1 MPGRLRLPG
10 EIISTT
16 PTKRSRKS
24 APVAPETPSR
34 TVQKSRQVKTPAGAV
49 SAKPI
54 KTAAVKSTP
63 AKAGP
68 IKAGPVKAGSVKA
81 GSVNAVKPKSANVKS
96 VKAAPTKPVA
106 KRIGPKSE
114 TVKTT
119 KKLAA
124 KPVPKTALKTT
135 RKTAGQSK
143 PVKSES
149 VKPEPVE
156 ALKPV
161 AVRRA
166 TKKQVVLEPVI
177 ADPVSAT
184 KLGRGRKPKMLGVST
199 ESESTKATPEPILVP
214 VKLELLEAQSELA
227 SADDPTGDPTDDP
240 VDDTADDTAV
250 ISTNSETVIGENIP
264 SASPALIARSRR
276 TGRTSIFESQIAP
289 LDPIEALLE
298 YFRANPKPHQARDLI
313 AKLPAKDLERL
324 GGRKG
329 LETTLDRLVIERR
342 LTQPRRLSY
351 ALASDLNLIVGRFQ
365 TRSKSTFTPVV
376 PSRPDR
382 SAHRN
387 ARRGQYANSNGRGSN
402 ARANQQS
409 GRRDQGRDGFFAG
422 NMGGIVTPET
432 PGLRDLLVEANN
444 TLAAWNGDRVVI
456 REERNKGSDGPQGK
470 IIRILE
476 RSRQTV
482 VGTLEY
488 AHGYAILRPDERR
501 LPRTLLL
508 PEGLEDIRAGA
519 RLTIKLFWPEHT
531 GEDEAYGQVLEMLG
545 SGDSPEVETRA
556 VIQKFG
562 LHEEFS
568 VEALAESEKVTL
580 AIPESALEGRSDL
593 RSKRIFTIDGSDAK
607 DFDDAIHIE
616 PLQNG
621 HFLVGIHV
629 ADVSHY
635 VIEGAALDREAQ
647 DRATSVY
654 LPGKV
659 LPMLPEHLSNGV
671 CSLKPGED
679 RLAMSVLLQLTANG
693 EIVNTAMVNSVIHSR
708 ARLTYDEVQAFSEG
722 KSAMPDHAR
731 DLEGD
736 LHLLLKL
743 TTRLREKRFREGS
756 LDFRLREV
764 RVDVAADGTLSLVPV
779 KEETARGLIE
789 DLMLLANR
797 TVAEYLH
804 EREIPVPYRVHEEP
818 NEKRFLEVTE
828 QLGKLGL
835 TIPGGKPTPQ
845 AYQEILVQVR
855 DTPQE
860 RTVNNLLLRSMRQ
873 ARYASKNLGHFG
885 LAFSD
890 YLHFTSPIRRYPDL
904 IVHRILKQSLARK
917 LGKTRKEALEAS
929 IPALTERMS
938 ERERNASD
946 AERDLTRYYQC
957 RWAMDHSFEKTEESF
972 KGSISG
978 ITPQG
983 MYVTLE
989 NGVEGLLADSGN
1001 RNVGIRN
1008 ASKPLRLGSSLRVQI
1023 ESVNAVA
1030 RQIDLK
1036 EFDMDKTN
1044 PRRDAKRVRTQH
1056 ETHGTRSGQADNR
1069 RVVVLHGRPKGE
1081 HSRPVKVTAR
1091 SLYFGEWV
1099 RPSEEDGENNGN
1111 ARPNNPS
1118 NRSPNQQAR
1127 GGQPQPSRGPKPQ
1140 GRPPQQPRVAQ
1151 PTVAPLI
1158 KPAIERNQNRTQAG
1172 PAEGTANAR
1181 PVRARPQSE
1190 GQPAQVRPPQARP
1203 PQPRPVPA
1211 PRVAGAQPAQPANA
1225 ASLMPATP
1233 DTAAPAKRRRRRR
1246 RRTGGAGGTGGTGGP
1261 EGSSS

>member
-1 MPGRLRLPG
+1 MPGRYESPG

-16 PTKRSRKS
+16 PSKRSNRAIA
-24 APVAPETPSR
+24 APVATTKAS
-34 TVQKSRQVKTPAGAV
+34 QKARQVKAPAVKVAP
-49 SAKPI
+49 AKPV
-54 KTAAVKSTP
+54 VK
-63 AKAGP
+63 AKAAKP
-68 IKAGPVKAGSVKA
+68 EPVKLEPVQAKP
-81 GSVNAVKPKSANVKS
+81 VKPGRKPTAN
-96 VKAAPTKPVA
+96 P
-106 KRIGPKSE
+106 
-114 TVKTT
+114 
-119 KKLAA
+119 AA
-124 KPVPKTALKTT
+124 KPV
-135 RKTAGQSK
+135 
-143 PVKSES
+143 VK
-149 VKPEPVE
+149 
-156 ALKPV
+156 
-161 AVRRA
+161 
-166 TKKQVVLEPVI
+166 TKKSKLEPASQVALFEVPAVAPVVARRGRPKKVAEQVLEPIVVLEPVMVE
-177 ADPVSAT
+177 APVVEVPVIEPVKAA
-184 KLGRGRKPKMLGVST
+184 RGRKPKAET
-199 ESESTKATPEPILVP
+199 
-214 VKLELLEAQSELA
+214 LEA
-227 SADDPTGDPTDDP
+227 PTVEIP
-240 VDDTADDTAV
+240 AV
-250 ISTNSETVIGENIP
+250 IEAPAATLEPEHIEVTEPEIVAEAPTNGNAPAS
-264 SASPALIARSRR
+264 SPAVIARSRR

-289 LDPIEALLE
+289 LDPVEALLE
-298 YFRANPKPHQARDLI
+298 FFRANPKPHQARDLL

-329 LETTLDRLVIERR
+329 LEVTLDRLVAERR

-365 TRSKSTFTPVV
+365 TRSKPSFTPIV

-382 SAHRN
+382 SPHRH

-402 ARANQQS
+402 ARANQNYNS
-409 GRRDQGRDGFFAG
+409 NKRDNGRDGFFAG
-422 NMGGIVTPET
+422 NMGGVVTPET

-456 REERNKGSDGPQGK
+456 REERNKGADGPQGK

-476 RSRQTV
+476 RSRQSV
-482 VGTLEY
+482 VGTLEF

-501 LPRTLLL
+501 LPRTMLV
-508 PEGLEDIRAGA
+508 PDGLEEIRAGA
-519 RLTIKLFWPEHT
+519 RLTVKLFWPEQT
-531 GEDEAYGQVLEMLG
+531 GEDEAYGQVLEVLG

-568 VEALAESEKVTL
+568 SAALAESEKVTL

-593 RSKRIFTIDGSDAK
+593 RSKRVFTIDGRDAK

-635 VIEGAALDREAQ
+635 VLEGAALDREAQ
-647 DRATSVY
+647 ERATSVY

-764 RVDVAADGTLSLVPV
+764 RVDVAPDGTLSLVPV

-818 NEKRFLEVTE
+818 SEKRFLEVTE
-828 QLGKLGL
+828 QLGKMGL
-835 TIPGGKPTPQ
+835 AIPGGKPTPQ

-860 RTVNNLLLRSMRQ
+860 RAVNNLLLRSMRQ

-885 LAFSD
+885 LAFTD

-917 LGKTRKEALEAS
+917 LGKTRKEALEAT
-929 IPALTERMS
+929 IPALTEHAS
-938 ERERNASD
+938 ERERNAAD

-957 RWAMDHSFEKTEESF
+957 RWAMDHTADKTEESF
-972 KGSISG
+972 KGTISG
-978 ITPQG
+978 ITNQG
-983 MYVTLE
+983 LYVTLE
-989 NGVEGLLADSGN
+989 NGVEGLLSDTDITN
-1001 RNVGIRN
+1001 RNP
-1008 ASKPLRLGSSLRVQI
+1008 AKPPRLGSSLRVQI

-1099 RPSEEDGENNGN
+1099 RPAEEDGENSGN
-1111 ARPNNPS
+1111 ARPSNPS
-1118 NRSPNQQAR
+1118 NRPPNQQAR
-1127 GGQPQPSRGPKPQ
+1127 GGQAQPSRGPKPQ
-1140 GRPPQQPRVAQ
+1140 GKPQGRPPPQPRAEQ
-1151 PTVAPLI
+1151 PSVAPLI
-1158 KPAIERNQNRTQAG
+1158 KPTIERNQNRTQAG
-1172 PAEGTANAR
+1172 PAEGTPNAR
-1181 PVRARPQSE
+1181 PVRARPQ
-1190 GQPAQVRPPQARP
+1190 GAAQPVQVRPPQARP
-1203 PQPRPVPA
+1203 VPA
-1211 PRVAGAQPAQPANA
+1211 PRVNGAQPAQPANA

-1233 DTAAPAKRRRRRR
+1233 DTAAPAKKRRRRRR
-1246 RRTGGAGGTGGTGGP
+1246 RSSGTGGTGGT

>member
-1 MPGRLRLPG
+1 V
-10 EIISTT
+10 
-16 PTKRSRKS
+16 K
-24 APVAPETPSR
+24 VAPAKPA
-34 TVQKSRQVKTPAGAV
+34 VKTKIRKPKA
-49 SAKPI
+49 AKPEA
-54 KTAAVKSTP
+54 KKPVVK
-63 AKAGP
+63 AKAKKP
-68 IKAGPVKAGSVKA
+68 EPVKAE
-81 GSVNAVKPKSANVKS
+81 P
-96 VKAAPTKPVA
+96 VKAASVKPGRKAVAKPTVKPVA
-106 KRIGPKSE
+106 KP
-114 TVKTT
+114 V
-119 KKLAA
+119 A
-124 KPVPKTALKTT
+124 KPVVKAKKSKLEPAPQVALFEV
-135 RKTAGQSK
+135 
-143 PVKSES
+143 PVVAS
-149 VKPEPVE
+149 VV
-156 ALKPV
+156 
-161 AVRRA
+161 VRRGRP
-166 TKKQVVLEPVI
+166 KKVLEPVI
-177 ADPVSAT
+177 EPVAVVEPVVVEAPVVEAPVVEPV
-184 KLGRGRKPKMLGVST
+184 KAARGRKPKAVTL
-199 ESESTKATPEPILVP
+199 EAPTPEIPTTIETP
-214 VKLELLEAQSELA
+214 VLETIAETTDLE
-227 SADDPTGDPTDDP
+227 PVTD
-240 VDDTADDTAV
+240 
-250 ISTNSETVIGENIP
+250 TVIAEPPTNGTAP
-264 SASPALIARSRR
+264 TASPAVIARSRR

-289 LDPIEALLE
+289 LDPVEALLE
-298 YFRANPKPHQARDLI
+298 YFRANPKPHQARDLL

-329 LETTLDRLVIERR
+329 LEATLERLVSERR

-365 TRSKSTFTPVV
+365 TRSKPAFTPIV

-382 SAHRN
+382 SPHRN

-402 ARANQQS
+402 ARANN
-409 GRRDQGRDGFFAG
+409 GRANQNHNSNKRDSGRDGFFAG
-422 NMGGIVTPET
+422 NMGGVVTPET

-476 RSRQTV
+476 RSRQSV
-482 VGTLEY
+482 VGTLEF

-501 LPRTLLL
+501 LPRTMLV
-508 PEGLEDIRAGA
+508 PDGLEEIRAGA
-519 RLTIKLFWPEHT
+519 RLTVKLFWPEQT
-531 GEDEAYGQVLEMLG
+531 GEDEAYGQVLEVLG

-568 VEALAESEKVTL
+568 VAALAESEKITL

-593 RSKRIFTIDGSDAK
+593 RSKRVFTIDGRDAK

-635 VIEGAALDREAQ
+635 VLEGAALDREAQ
-647 DRATSVY
+647 ERATSVY

-764 RVDVAADGTLSLVPV
+764 RVDVAPDGTLSLVPV

-818 NEKRFLEVTE
+818 SEKRFLEVTE
-828 QLGKLGL
+828 QLGKMGL
-835 TIPGGKPTPQ
+835 AIPGGKPTPQ

-860 RTVNNLLLRSMRQ
+860 RAVNNLLLRSMRQ

-885 LAFSD
+885 LAFTD

-917 LGKTRKEALEAS
+917 LGKTRKEALEAT
-929 IPALTERMS
+929 IPALTEHAS

-957 RWAMDHSFEKTEESF
+957 RWAMDHTSDKTEESF
-972 KGSISG
+972 KGTISG
-978 ITPQG
+978 ITNQG
-983 MYVTLE
+983 LYVTLE
-989 NGVEGLLADSGN
+989 NGVEGLLADSDITN
-1001 RNVGIRN
+1001 RN
-1008 ASKPLRLGSSLRVQI
+1008 AAKPPRLGSSLRVQI

-1036 EFDMDKTN
+1036 EFDMDKAN
-1044 PRRDAKRVRTQH
+1044 PRRDVKRVRTQH

-1099 RPSEEDGENNGN
+1099 RPTEEEGENSGN
-1111 ARPNNPS
+1111 ARPSNPS
-1118 NRSPNQQAR
+1118 NRPPNQQAR
-1127 GGQPQPSRGPKPQ
+1127 GGQAQPSRGPKPQ
-1140 GRPPQQPRVAQ
+1140 GKPQGRSPQQPRAAQ
-1151 PTVAPLI
+1151 PSVAPLI
-1158 KPAIERNQNRTQAG
+1158 KPAIERNQNRVSAG
-1172 PAEGTANAR
+1172 PAEGTPNTR
-1181 PVRARPQSE
+1181 PVRAQPQVE
-1190 GQPAQVRPPQARP
+1190 GQPAPARTPQSRPPRA
-1203 PQPRPVPA
+1203 PQV
-1211 PRVAGAQPAQPANA
+1211 PRVVGAVPAQPANA
-1225 ASLMPATP
+1225 AKLTP
-1233 DTAAPAKRRRRRR
+1233 ETQNPDAAAPAKRRRRRR
-1246 RRTGGAGGTGGTGGP
+1246 RRSGGGAGGTGGT

>member
-1 MPGRLRLPG
+1 MPGRYRSPG

-16 PTKRSRKS
+16 PSKRSKR
-24 APVAPETPSR
+24 AIAAPEAPTKA
-34 TVQKSRQVKTPAGAV
+34 TQKTRQVKAPAVKVAP
-49 SAKPI
+49 AKP
-54 KTAAVKSTP
+54 AVK
-63 AKAGP
+63 AKAT
-68 IKAGPVKAGSVKA
+68 KSVVKAKA
-81 GSVNAVKPKSANVKS
+81 TKPEP
-96 VKAAPTKPVA
+96 VKAAPVKPGRRPAVKPVA
-106 KRIGPKSE
+106 KPV
-114 TVKTT
+114 VKA
-119 KKLAA
+119 KKLKLEPAPQVA
-124 KPVPKTALKTT
+124 LFEVPAVVARLGRPKK
-135 RKTAGQSK
+135 
-143 PVKSES
+143 V
-149 VKPEPVE
+149 VEPVIE
-156 ALKPV
+156 PV
-161 AVRRA
+161 A
-166 TKKQVVLEPVI
+166 VLEPVI
-177 ADPVSAT
+177 VEAPVVEAV
-184 KLGRGRKPKMLGVST
+184 KAARGRKPKAVT
-199 ESESTKATPEPILVP
+199 
-214 VKLELLEAQSELA
+214 LEA
-227 SADDPTGDPTDDP
+227 PTLEIP
-240 VDDTADDTAV
+240 AV
-250 ISTNSETVIGENIP
+250 IETPAASLEPEHVEVTEPEVVAEPPTNGNVPTT
-264 SASPALIARSRR
+264 SPAVIARSRR

-289 LDPIEALLE
+289 LDPVEALLE
-298 YFRANPKPHQARDLI
+298 YFRANPKPHQARDLL

-324 GGRKG
+324 GERKG
-329 LETTLDRLVIERR
+329 LEAALERLVAERR
-342 LTQPRRLSY
+342 LTQPRRLSF

-365 TRSKSTFTPVV
+365 TRSKPAFTPIA

-382 SAHRN
+382 SPHRN

-402 ARANQQS
+402 ARANQNS
-409 GRRDQGRDGFFAG
+409 KRDNGRDGFFTG
-422 NMGGIVTPET
+422 NMGGVVTPET

-456 REERNKGSDGPQGK
+456 REERNKGADGPQGK

-476 RSRQTV
+476 RSRQSV
-482 VGTLEY
+482 VGTLEF

-501 LPRTLLL
+501 LPRTMLV
-508 PEGLEDIRAGA
+508 PDGLEEIRAGA
-519 RLTIKLFWPEHT
+519 RLTVKLFWPEQT
-531 GEDEAYGQVLEMLG
+531 GEDEAYGQVVEVLG

-568 VEALAESEKVTL
+568 VAALAESEKVTL
-580 AIPESALEGRSDL
+580 TIPESALEGRSDL
-593 RSKRIFTIDGSDAK
+593 RSKRVFTIDGRDAK

-635 VIEGAALDREAQ
+635 VLEGAALDREAQ
-647 DRATSVY
+647 ERATSVY

-764 RVDVAADGTLSLVPV
+764 RVDVAPDGTLSLVPV

-818 NEKRFLEVTE
+818 SEKRFLEVTE
-828 QLGKLGL
+828 QLGKMGL
-835 TIPGGKPTPQ
+835 AIPGGKPTPQ

-860 RTVNNLLLRSMRQ
+860 RAVNNLLLRSMRQ

-885 LAFSD
+885 LAFTD

-917 LGKTRKEALEAS
+917 LGKTRKEALEAT
-929 IPALTERMS
+929 IPALTEHAS
-938 ERERNASD
+938 ERERNAAD

-957 RWAMDHSFEKTEESF
+957 RWAMDHTADKTEESF
-972 KGSISG
+972 KGTISG
-978 ITPQG
+978 ITNQG
-983 MYVTLE
+983 LYVTLE
-989 NGVEGLLADSGN
+989 NGVEGLLADTDITN
-1001 RNVGIRN
+1001 RN
-1008 ASKPLRLGSSLRVQI
+1008 AAKPPRLGSSLRVQI

-1099 RPSEEDGENNGN
+1099 RPTEEEGENSANS
-1111 ARPNNPS
+1111 RPSNPS
-1118 NRSPNQQAR
+1118 NRPPNQQAR
-1127 GGQPQPSRGPKPQ
+1127 GGQAQPSRGPKPQ
-1140 GRPPQQPRVAQ
+1140 GKPQGRAPQPRAAQ

-1172 PAEGTANAR
+1172 PAEGTPNAR
-1181 PVRARPQSE
+1181 PNRARPQVE
-1190 GQPAQVRPPQARP
+1190 GQPAPARAPQA
-1203 PQPRPVPA
+1203 RPVPA
-1211 PRVAGAQPAQPANA
+1211 PRVAGATPARTNSALPARTNSALPAQPANA

-1246 RRTGGAGGTGGTGGP
+1246 RRSGGTGGT

>member
-1 MPGRLRLPG
+1 MPGRYRSPG

-16 PTKRSRKS
+16 PSKRSTR
-24 APVAPETPSR
+24 AIVAPEAPTKA
-34 TVQKSRQVKTPAGAV
+34 TQKARQVKAPA
-49 SAKPI
+49 
-54 KTAAVKSTP
+54 
-63 AKAGP
+63 
-68 IKAGPVKAGSVKA
+68 
-81 GSVNAVKPKSANVKS
+81 
-96 VKAAPTKPVA
+96 VKAAPAKPAVKAKAVKAKTAKPVVKAKATKPEPIKLEPVKAEPVKAVPVKSGRKSTVKPVA
-106 KRIGPKSE
+106 KPAVNAKKSKLEPAPQVALFEVPAAVARRGRPKK
-114 TVKTT
+114 V
-119 KKLAA
+119 
-124 KPVPKTALKTT
+124 V
-135 RKTAGQSK
+135 
-143 PVKSES
+143 
-149 VKPEPVE
+149 EPVIE
-156 ALKPV
+156 PV
-161 AVRRA
+161 
-166 TKKQVVLEPVI
+166 VVLEPVVVK
-177 ADPVSAT
+177 APAVEPVKAA
-184 KLGRGRKPKMLGVST
+184 RGRKPKAVTLEAPTLGVPVAIETPVLETSAETT
-199 ESESTKATPEPILVP
+199 ELEPE
-214 VKLELLEAQSELA
+214 
-227 SADDPTGDPTDDP
+227 T
-240 VDDTADDTAV
+240 
-250 ISTNSETVIGENIP
+250 ETVIAEPLTNGTAP
-264 SASPALIARSRR
+264 TTSPAVIARSRR

-289 LDPIEALLE
+289 LDPVEALLE
-298 YFRANPKPHQARDLI
+298 YFRANPKPHQARDLL

-329 LETTLDRLVIERR
+329 LESTLERLVAERR
-342 LTQPRRLSY
+342 LTQPRRLSF

-365 TRSKSTFTPVV
+365 TRSKPAFTPIV

-382 SAHRN
+382 SPHRN

-402 ARANQQS
+402 ARANN
-409 GRRDQGRDGFFAG
+409 GRANQNHNSNKRDSGRDGFFAG
-422 NMGGIVTPET
+422 NMGGVVTPET

-456 REERNKGSDGPQGK
+456 REERNKGADGPQGK

-476 RSRQTV
+476 RSRQSV
-482 VGTLEY
+482 VGTLEFAY
-488 AHGYAILRPDERR
+488 GYAILRPDERR
-501 LPRTLLL
+501 LPRTMLV
-508 PEGLEDIRAGA
+508 PDGLEEIRAGA
-519 RLTIKLFWPEHT
+519 RLTVKLFWPEQT
-531 GEDEAYGQVLEMLG
+531 GEDEAYGQVLEVLG

-568 VEALAESEKVTL
+568 SAALAESEKVTL

-593 RSKRIFTIDGSDAK
+593 RSKRVFTIDGRDAK

-635 VIEGAALDREAQ
+635 VLEGAALDREAQ
-647 DRATSVY
+647 ERATSVY

-764 RVDVAADGTLSLVPV
+764 RVDVAPDGTLSLVPV

-818 NEKRFLEVTE
+818 SEKRFLEVTE
-828 QLGKLGL
+828 QLGKMGL
-835 TIPGGKPTPQ
+835 AIPGGKPTPQ

-860 RTVNNLLLRSMRQ
+860 RAVNNLLLRSMRQ

-885 LAFSD
+885 LAFTD

-917 LGKTRKEALEAS
+917 LGKTRKEALEAT
-929 IPALTERMS
+929 IPALTEHAS

-957 RWAMDHSFEKTEESF
+957 RWAMDHTADKTEESF
-972 KGSISG
+972 KGTISG
-978 ITPQG
+978 ITNQG
-983 MYVTLE
+983 LYVTLE
-989 NGVEGLLADSGN
+989 NGVEGLLTDTGINN
-1001 RNVGIRN
+1001 RN
-1008 ASKPLRLGSSLRVQI
+1008 AAKPPRLGSSLRVQI

-1030 RQIDLK
+1030 RQ
-1036 EFDMDKTN
+1036 TN
-1044 PRRDAKRVRTQH
+1044 PRRDVKRVRTQH
-1056 ETHGTRSGQADNR
+1056 ETHGTRSGQADDR

-1099 RPSEEDGENNGN
+1099 RPSEEDGENSGN
-1111 ARPNNPS
+1111 ARPSNPS
-1118 NRSPNQQAR
+1118 SNRPPNQQAR
-1127 GGQPQPSRGPKPQ
+1127 GGQAQPSRGRQPQGKPQ
-1140 GRPPQQPRVAQ
+1140 GRPQQGQPQQPRVAQ
-1151 PTVAPLI
+1151 PSVAPLI

-1172 PAEGTANAR
+1172 PAEGTPNAR
-1181 PVRARPQSE
+1181 PNRARPQVE
-1190 GQPAQVRPPQARP
+1190 GQLATARAPQA
-1203 PQPRPVPA
+1203 RPVPA
-1211 PRVAGAQPAQPANA
+1211 PRIAGAAPAQPANA

-1233 DTAAPAKRRRRRR
+1233 DTAAPAKKRRRRRR
-1246 RRTGGAGGTGGTGGP
+1246 RSSGAGGAGGTGGT

>member
-1 MPGRLRLPG
+1 
-10 EIISTT
+10 
-16 PTKRSRKS
+16 
-24 APVAPETPSR
+24 
-34 TVQKSRQVKTPAGAV
+34 
-49 SAKPI
+49 
-54 KTAAVKSTP
+54 
-63 AKAGP
+63 
-68 IKAGPVKAGSVKA
+68 VKAPA
-81 GSVNAVKPKSANVKS
+81 
-96 VKAAPTKPVA
+96 VKAAPAKPAVKAKAAKPGSVKLKPAKAAPVKSGRKAAAKPISKPVA
-106 KRIGPKSE
+106 KPV
-114 TVKTT
+114 VKT
-119 KKLAA
+119 KKSKLEPAPQAA
-124 KPVPKTALKTT
+124 LFEVA
-135 RKTAGQSK
+135 
-143 PVKSES
+143 
-149 VKPEPVE
+149 
-156 ALKPV
+156 PV
-161 AVRRA
+161 AARRGRP
-166 TKKQVVLEPVI
+166 KKVLEPVV
-177 ADPVSAT
+177 ALEPVTVEAPVAAPVKVT
-184 KLGRGRKPKMLGVST
+184 RGRKPKVVT
-199 ESESTKATPEPILVP
+199 
-214 VKLELLEAQSELA
+214 LEAPTLEIPAVIEAPEATLEPELA
-227 SADDPTGDPTDDP
+227 EVAEPEVVAEAPTNGNAPT
-240 VDDTADDTAV
+240 
-250 ISTNSETVIGENIP
+250 
-264 SASPALIARSRR
+264 ASPAVIARSRR

-289 LDPIEALLE
+289 LDPVEALLE
-298 YFRANPKPHQARDLI
+298 YFRANPKPHQARDLL
-313 AKLPAKDLERL
+313 AKLSAKDLERL

-329 LETTLDRLVIERR
+329 LEVTLERLVSERR

-365 TRSKSTFTPVV
+365 TRSKPSFTPIV

-382 SAHRN
+382 SPHRH

-402 ARANQQS
+402 ARANQNS
-409 GRRDQGRDGFFAG
+409 KRDNGRDGFFAG
-422 NMGGIVTPET
+422 IMGGVVTPET

-444 TLAAWNGDRVVI
+444 TLGAWNGDRVVI

-476 RSRQTV
+476 RSRQSV
-482 VGTLEY
+482 VGTLEF

-501 LPRTLLL
+501 LPRTMLV
-508 PEGLEDIRAGA
+508 PDGLEEIRAGA
-519 RLTIKLFWPEHT
+519 RLTVKLFWPEQT
-531 GEDEAYGQVLEMLG
+531 GEDEAYGQVLEVLG

-568 VEALAESEKVTL
+568 SAALAESEKVTL

-593 RSKRIFTIDGSDAK
+593 RSKRVFTIDGRDAK

-635 VIEGAALDREAQ
+635 VLEGAALDREAQ
-647 DRATSVY
+647 ERATSVY

-764 RVDVAADGTLSLVPV
+764 RVDVAPDGTLSLVPV

-818 NEKRFLEVTE
+818 SEKRFLEVTE
-828 QLGKLGL
+828 QLGKMGL
-835 TIPGGKPTPQ
+835 AIPGGKPTPQ

-860 RTVNNLLLRSMRQ
+860 RAVNNLLLRSMRQ

-885 LAFSD
+885 LAFTD

-917 LGKTRKEALEAS
+917 LGKTRKEALEAT
-929 IPALTERMS
+929 IPALTEHAS

-957 RWAMDHSFEKTEESF
+957 RWAMDHTSDKTEESF
-972 KGSISG
+972 KGTIQG
-978 ITPQG
+978 ITNQG
-983 MYVTLE
+983 LYVTLE
-989 NGVEGLLADSGN
+989 NGVEGLLADTDISN
-1001 RNVGIRN
+1001 RN
-1008 ASKPLRLGSSLRVQI
+1008 AAKPPRLGSSLRVQI

-1099 RPSEEDGENNGN
+1099 RPTEEDGENSGN
-1111 ARPNNPS
+1111 ARPSNPS
-1118 NRSPNQQAR
+1118 NRPPNQQAR
-1127 GGQPQPSRGPKPQ
+1127 GGQTQPSRGRQPQGKPQ
-1140 GRPPQQPRVAQ
+1140 GRPPQPRVAQ
-1151 PTVAPLI
+1151 PSVVPLI
-1158 KPAIERNQNRTQAG
+1158 KPAIERNQNRSQAG
-1172 PAEGTANAR
+1172 PAEGTPNAR
-1181 PVRARPQSE
+1181 PNRARPQAE
-1190 GQPAQVRPPQARP
+1190 GQPAPSRAPQA
-1203 PQPRPVPA
+1203 RPVPA

-1233 DTAAPAKRRRRRR
+1233 DTAAPAKKRRRRRR
-1246 RRTGGAGGTGGTGGP
+1246 RSGGGAGGTGGT
-1261 EGSSS
+1261 EGSNS

>member
-1 MPGRLRLPG
+1 M
-10 EIISTT
+10 
-16 PTKRSRKS
+16 K
-24 APVAPETPSR
+24 VAP
-34 TVQKSRQVKTPAGAV
+34 
-49 SAKPI
+49 AKP
-54 KTAAVKSTP
+54 AVK
-63 AKAGP
+63 AKATEPEPVNLEPVQAKSGKSGR
-68 IKAGPVKAGSVKA
+68 KAVA
-81 GSVNAVKPKSANVKS
+81 
-96 VKAAPTKPVA
+96 KPVA
-106 KRIGPKSE
+106 KPVAK
-114 TVKTT
+114 T
-119 KKLAA
+119 KKSKLEPAPQVALFEVLAVA
-124 KPVPKTALKTT
+124 PVVARRGRPKK
-135 RKTAGQSK
+135 
-143 PVKSES
+143 V
-149 VKPEPVE
+149 VE
-156 ALKPV
+156 
-161 AVRRA
+161 
-166 TKKQVVLEPVI
+166 QVLEPVMVE
-177 ADPVSAT
+177 APVVEPVKAA
-184 KLGRGRKPKMLGVST
+184 RGRKPKAVT
-199 ESESTKATPEPILVP
+199 
-214 VKLELLEAQSELA
+214 LEAATIEIPAVIESPEATLDAELA
-227 SADDPTGDPTDDP
+227 EVAKPEVVAEAPTNGNVPT
-240 VDDTADDTAV
+240 
-250 ISTNSETVIGENIP
+250 
-264 SASPALIARSRR
+264 ASPAVIARSRR

-289 LDPIEALLE
+289 LDPVEALLE
-298 YFRANPKPHQARDLI
+298 YFRANPKPHQARDLL

-329 LETTLDRLVIERR
+329 LEGTLDRLVAERR

-365 TRSKSTFTPVV
+365 TRSKPSFTPIV

-382 SAHRN
+382 SPHRH
-387 ARRGQYANSNGRGSN
+387 ARRGQYTNSNGRGSN
-402 ARANQQS
+402 ARANQNHNS
-409 GRRDQGRDGFFAG
+409 NKRDSGRDGFFAG
-422 NMGGIVTPET
+422 IMGGVVTPET

-444 TLAAWNGDRVVI
+444 TLGAWNGDRVVI

-482 VGTLEY
+482 VGTLEF

-501 LPRTLLL
+501 LPRTMLV
-508 PEGLEDIRAGA
+508 PDGLEEIRAGA
-519 RLTIKLFWPEHT
+519 RLTIKLFWPEQT
-531 GEDEAYGQVLEMLG
+531 GEDEAYGQVLEVLG

-568 VEALAESEKVTL
+568 SAALAESEKVTL
-580 AIPESALEGRSDL
+580 VIPESALEGRSDL
-593 RSKRIFTIDGSDAK
+593 RSKRVFTIDGRDAK

-635 VIEGAALDREAQ
+635 VLEGAALDREAQ
-647 DRATSVY
+647 ERATSVY

-764 RVDVAADGTLSLVPV
+764 RVDVAPDGTLSLVPV

-818 NEKRFLEVTE
+818 SEKRFLEVTE
-828 QLGKLGL
+828 QLGKMGL
-835 TIPGGKPTPQ
+835 AVPGGKPTPQ

-855 DTPQE
+855 GTPQE
-860 RTVNNLLLRSMRQ
+860 GAVNNLLLRSMRQ

-885 LAFSD
+885 LAFTD

-917 LGKTRKEALEAS
+917 LGKTRKEALEAT
-929 IPALTERMS
+929 IPALTEHAS

-957 RWAMDHSFEKTEESF
+957 RWAMDHTADKTEESF
-972 KGSISG
+972 KGTISG
-978 ITPQG
+978 ITNQG
-983 MYVTLE
+983 LYVTLE
-989 NGVEGLLADSGN
+989 NGVEGLLADTDITN
-1001 RNVGIRN
+1001 RNP
-1008 ASKPLRLGSSLRVQI
+1008 AKPPRLGSSLRVQI

-1099 RPSEEDGENNGN
+1099 RPTEEEGESGN
-1111 ARPNNPS
+1111 SRPS
-1118 NRSPNQQAR
+1118 NSSNRPPNQQAR
-1127 GGQPQPSRGPKPQ
+1127 GGQAQPSRGPKPQ
-1140 GRPPQQPRVAQ
+1140 GKPQGRSPQPRVAQ

-1172 PAEGTANAR
+1172 PAEGTPNAR
-1181 PVRARPQSE
+1181 PNRARPQVE
-1190 GQPAQVRPPQARP
+1190 GQPVPARAPQA
-1203 PQPRPVPA
+1203 RPVPA
-1211 PRVAGAQPAQPANA
+1211 PRIAGATPAQPANA
-1225 ASLMPATP
+1225 ASLMPPTP
-1233 DTAAPAKRRRRRR
+1233 DTAAPAKKRRRRRR
-1246 RRTGGAGGTGGTGGP
+1246 RSGGGAGGAGGT

>member
-1 MPGRLRLPG
+1 MPGRSESPG

-16 PTKRSRKS
+16 PSKRSKR
-24 APVAPETPSR
+24 AIVAP
-34 TVQKSRQVKTPAGAV
+34 
-49 SAKPI
+49 
-54 KTAAVKSTP
+54 
-63 AKAGP
+63 
-68 IKAGPVKAGSVKA
+68 
-81 GSVNAVKPKSANVKS
+81 
-96 VKAAPTKPVA
+96 AAPTKASQKTRQVKAPAVKVAPAKPAVKAKATKPEPVKLESVKA
-106 KRIGPKSE
+106 VPVKSGRKVV
-114 TVKTT
+114 VKP
-119 KKLAA
+119 AA
-124 KPVPKTALKTT
+124 KPVVKTKKSKLEPAPQVALFEVLAVAPVVARRGRPKK
-135 RKTAGQSK
+135 
-143 PVKSES
+143 V
-149 VKPEPVE
+149 VEPVLE
-156 ALKPV
+156 PV
-161 AVRRA
+161 
-166 TKKQVVLEPVI
+166 VVLEPVMVET
-177 ADPVSAT
+177 PVVEPVKAV
-184 KLGRGRKPKMLGVST
+184 RGRKPKAVT
-199 ESESTKATPEPILVP
+199 
-214 VKLELLEAQSELA
+214 LEA
-227 SADDPTGDPTDDP
+227 PTPAIP
-240 VDDTADDTAV
+240 AV
-250 ISTNSETVIGENIP
+250 IEEPEATLEPEHVEATELEPATENLIAEAPTNGNAP
-264 SASPALIARSRR
+264 ANSPAVIARSRR
-276 TGRTSIFESQIAP
+276 SGRTSIFESQIAP
-289 LDPIEALLE
+289 LDPVEALLE
-298 YFRANPKPHQARDLI
+298 YFRANPKPHQARDLL

-329 LETTLDRLVIERR
+329 LEATLDRLVAERR

-365 TRSKSTFTPVV
+365 TRSKPSFTPIV

-382 SAHRN
+382 SPHRH

-402 ARANQQS
+402 ARANQNYNS
-409 GRRDQGRDGFFAG
+409 NKRDSGRDGFFAG
-422 NMGGIVTPET
+422 IMGGVVTPET
-432 PGLRDLLVEANN
+432 PGLRDLLVEPNN
-444 TLAAWNGDRVVI
+444 TLGAWNGDRVVI

-482 VGTLEY
+482 VGTLEF

-501 LPRTLLL
+501 LPRTMLV
-508 PEGLEDIRAGA
+508 PDGLEEIRAGA
-519 RLTIKLFWPEHT
+519 RLTIKLFWPEQT
-531 GEDEAYGQVLEMLG
+531 GEDEAYGQVLEVLG

-568 VEALAESEKVTL
+568 SAALAESEKVTL

-593 RSKRIFTIDGSDAK
+593 RSKRVFTIDGRDAK

-635 VIEGAALDREAQ
+635 VLEGAALDHEAQ
-647 DRATSVY
+647 ERATSVY

-731 DLEGD
+731 DIEGD

-764 RVDVAADGTLSLVPV
+764 RVDVAPDGTLSLVPV

-804 EREIPVPYRVHEEP
+804 EREIAVPYRVHEEP
-818 NEKRFLEVTE
+818 SEKRFLEVTE
-828 QLGKLGL
+828 QLGKMGL
-835 TIPGGKPTPQ
+835 AVPGGKPTPQ

-855 DTPQE
+855 GTPQE
-860 RTVNNLLLRSMRQ
+860 GAVNNLLLRSMRQ

-885 LAFSD
+885 LAFTD

-917 LGKTRKEALEAS
+917 LGKTRKEALEAT
-929 IPALTERMS
+929 IPALTEHAS

-957 RWAMDHSFEKTEESF
+957 RWAMDHTADKTEESF
-972 KGSISG
+972 KGTISG
-978 ITPQG
+978 ITNQG
-983 MYVTLE
+983 LYITLE
-989 NGVEGLLADSGN
+989 NGVEGLLADTDITN
-1001 RNVGIRN
+1001 RNP
-1008 ASKPLRLGSSLRVQI
+1008 AKPPRLGSSLRVQI

-1044 PRRDAKRVRTQH
+1044 PRRDAKRVRPQH

-1091 SLYFGEWV
+1091 SLYFGEWA
-1099 RPSEEDGENNGN
+1099 RPSEEDGENSGN
-1111 ARPNNPS
+1111 SRPS
-1118 NRSPNQQAR
+1118 NRPPNQQAR
-1127 GGQPQPSRGPKPQ
+1127 GGQPQPSRGRQPQSKPQ
-1140 GRPPQQPRVAQ
+1140 GRPLQPNPQQARAAQ
-1151 PTVAPLI
+1151 PNVAPLI

-1172 PAEGTANAR
+1172 PAEGTPNVR
-1181 PVRARPQSE
+1181 PVRARPQ
-1190 GQPAQVRPPQARP
+1190 GAAQPVQVRPPQARP
-1203 PQPRPVPA
+1203 VPA
-1211 PRVAGAQPAQPANA
+1211 PRVNGAQPARTNGALPARTNGALPAQPSNA
-1225 ASLMPATP
+1225 ASLIPATP
-1233 DTAAPAKRRRRRR
+1233 DTAAPAKKRRRRRR
-1246 RRTGGAGGTGGTGGP
+1246 RSSGGAGGTGGT